1 MFGVTTELERVRLL
15 KLEVERL
22 LLLRTYGLELFELRL
37 RSKLLEPVLE
47 LLRLYVVEGTVLR
60 VRLLVLGE
68 LELRLRFNALEL
80 VGFGVR
86 L

>member
-22 LLLRTYGLELFELRL
+22 SLLRTYGLELFELRL

-60 VRLLVLGE
+60 VLLLVFGE

>member
-60 VRLLVLGE
+60 VLLLVFGE